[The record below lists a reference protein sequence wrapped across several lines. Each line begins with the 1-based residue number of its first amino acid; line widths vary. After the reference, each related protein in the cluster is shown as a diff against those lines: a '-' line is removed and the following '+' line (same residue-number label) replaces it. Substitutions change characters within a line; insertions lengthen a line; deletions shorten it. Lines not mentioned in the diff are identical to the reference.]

1 MPALERRAVPSATPR
16 SASPELRPY
25 QRECIQRIVDSYKAN
40 RRRVL
45 VSLPTGTGK
54 TVVFASF
61 PRALRMK
68 KKMLILAH
76 RDELLEQAREKL
88 LTIDPEITVTIE
100 QAERRADPNAQV
112 VIASVP
118 TLGRA
123 GGKRLEA
130 LEPEAFSIIV
140 VDEAHHAVAKT
151 YRRIFEH
158 FGVLSDAAL
167 RSELSSPSTR
177 SPSPSSILLV
187 GFTAT
192 PRRGD
197 GRGLG
202 EVFEDIVYARGIE
215 EMIREGWLCPITGWR
230 ITTDVDLD
238 QVEVRSGDFVESQLA
253 RAINQRSRND
263 AVLDAY
269 SKYASGRRAIV
280 FCADVAH
287 AKAMADT
294 FASAGIDAQAVW
306 GEMSRDA
313 RREALESLRTGATK
327 VLTNCNVLTE
337 GFDEPRV
344 ECVVMARPTK
354 SRLLYAQ
361 MIGRGTRLH
370 TGKTHLTVI
379 DVADNS
385 REHSLAGIHNVLDLP
400 NDIDLEG
407 ADALTTADSI
417 RRIARDAPWISLDQ
431 LRSGADVSL
440 VINAMQG
447 VVRARDIVAERIRF
461 FSFEPPEA
469 IRHLTTLAWHTAPGG
484 DFALELGDERLVI
497 TQTILGKWLLTLYG
511 HGATTRL
518 QSSQHLEWIVGFAD
532 EWIRKERV
540 DSLKLASM
548 EASWR
553 QLAPTEKQ
561 LAQIAR
567 MRVPVPKALTRGQ
580 ASWII
585 SLQRSR

>member
-1 MPALERRAVPSATPR
+1 MSDTTDGHRAG
-16 SASPELRPY
+16 LRPY
-25 QRECIQRIVDSYKAN
+25 QRECIQRIVESYKQN

-76 RDELLEQAREKL
+76 RDELLEQARDKL
-88 LTIDPEITVTIE
+88 LMIAPDVRVTIE
-100 QAERRADPNAQV
+100 QAERRADPAAQV

-118 TLGRA
+118 TLGRS
-123 GGKRLEA
+123 GSKRLEA
-130 LEPEAFSIIV
+130 LKPDDFSIVV

-151 YRRIFEH
+151 YRRIFDH
-158 FGVLSDAAL
+158 FAL
-167 RSELSSPSTR
+167 FSGGET
-177 SPSPSSILLV
+177 LLV

-215 EMIREGWLCPITGWR
+215 EMIREGWLCSITGWR

-238 QVEVRSGDFVESQLA
+238 EVEVRSGDFVESQLA
-253 RAINQRSRND
+253 RAINLRSRND

-287 AKAMADT
+287 AKAMAET
-294 FASAGIDAQAVW
+294 FAGAGIKARAVW
-306 GEMSRDA
+306 GEMPREA
-313 RREALESLRTGATK
+313 RREALESLRSGATM

-344 ECVVMARPTK
+344 ECVIMARPTK

-361 MIGRGTRLH
+361 MIGRGTRTH
-370 TGKTHLTVI
+370 SGKANLIVI
-379 DVADNS
+379 DIADNS

-400 NDIDLEG
+400 ADINLEG
-407 ADALTTADSI
+407 ADALQTADSI
-417 RRIARDAPWISLDQ
+417 RAVANDCPWIALDQ
-431 LRSGADVSL
+431 LRSGSDVRL
-440 VINAMQG
+440 VTDAMQG
-447 VVRARDIVAERIRF
+447 VVRSKDMVAARIRF

-469 IRHLTTLAWHTAPGG
+469 IRGLTSLAWHTAPGG
-484 DFALELGDERLVI
+484 DFALELGAERLII
-497 TQTILGKWLLTLYG
+497 TQTILGKWALRLQYG
-511 HGATTRL
+511 DGPPEQL
-518 QSSQHLEWIVGFAD
+518 QSSQHLEWVVEFAD
-532 EWIRKERV
+532 QWIRKQRSDTE
-540 DSLKLASM
+540 KLVSM
-548 EASWR
+548 KASWR
-553 QLAPTEKQ
+553 QLPPTEAQ
-561 LAQIAR
+561 LAEIRR
-567 MRVPVPKALTRGQ
+567 MRAPVPQTLTRGQ

-585 SLQRSR
+585 SLRRSAARPSRGT